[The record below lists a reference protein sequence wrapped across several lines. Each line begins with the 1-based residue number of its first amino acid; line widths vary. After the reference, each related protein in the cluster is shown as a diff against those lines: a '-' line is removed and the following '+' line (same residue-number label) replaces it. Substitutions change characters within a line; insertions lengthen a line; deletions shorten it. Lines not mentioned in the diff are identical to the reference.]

1 MRQHIERTLR
11 MVFKGVIRT
20 YQILLSPILGNNC
33 RFYPNCSAYAV
44 EAINQH
50 GAMGGAWLAAKRITR
65 CHPLHPG
72 GFDPVPL
79 RDEPTKVQNKPI
91 TLSSGGVARR

>member
-1 MRQHIERTLR
+1 MRQHIERALR

-20 YQILLSPILGNNC
+20 YQILLSPVLGNNC
-33 RFYPNCSAYAV
+33 RFHPNCSAYAV

-50 GAMGGAWLAAKRITR
+50 GAMGGAGLAAKRLTR
-65 CHPLHPG
+65 CHPWHPG

-79 RDEPTKVQNKPI
+79 PDEPTKVQNKPI